1 MYFNVPETI
10 SQVAFCCY
18 QALFRALQKCKLTS
32 ACMYFEITHI
42 YGITIDMCIKDIY
55 CITIDMWITDIYC
68 ITMYMYFGITDNLG
82 NYPLW
87 VIWSDPQINSS
98 SSSYCIIIDMW
109 ITDIYCITIDMWTTD
124 ILLCSCLQ
132 YVFDN
137 TTEEGCDVVVSL
149 SQNDRTLERRNN
161 RTMTNLH
168 IGFTIMKV
176 QLCNINKL

>member
-1 MYFNVPETI
+1 
-10 SQVAFCCY
+10 
-18 QALFRALQKCKLTS
+18 
-32 ACMYFEITHI
+32 
-42 YGITIDMCIKDIY
+42 
-55 CITIDMWITDIYC
+55 
-68 ITMYMYFGITDNLG
+68 
-82 NYPLW
+82 
-87 VIWSDPQINSS
+87 
-98 SSSYCIIIDMW
+98 MW
-109 ITDIYCITIDMWTTD
+109 ITDIYCITIDMWITD

-176 QLCNINKL
+176 QLSFRIMISSYLGQKLATSRPMWVVIYAHAFGFIAVYIQDLTS